1 MKTNPNLTITLPTG
15 YLEPKPA
22 DKVSTFN
29 ASVGEFEA
37 ELRQLAIDATGQG
50 IDPMTVEV
58 GELEQFQH
66 VMRRRRLGLGRQG
79 LALVEEREALVNDLL
94 AESANAIAKA
104 EQGLEKATAT
114 TIKAL
119 EAAGIGPHPGASESA
134 AKIQMTHK
142 ASESA
147 QVAAARNRVSTA
159 KTAQGLLHTA
169 ARSEEQLRDHY
180 RHEIELMIACY
191 AIW

>member
-1 MKTNPNLTITLPTG
+1 MKNPNLTITLPAG
-15 YLEPKPA
+15 YLASKPS
-22 DKVSTFN
+22 DKVTAFN
-29 ASVGEFEA
+29 GRVVEFEA

-50 IDPMTVEV
+50 IDVMTVEIAD
-58 GELEQFQH
+58 LEKWQY
-66 VMRRRRLGLGRQG
+66 VMRRRRLELGRQG

-94 AESANAIAKA
+94 AESTKAIQQADVN
-104 EQGLEKATAT
+104 LEKALAT

-119 EAAGIGPHPGASESA
+119 ESAGIGPHPGASESA

-142 ASESA
+142 ASESK

-159 KTAQGLLHTA
+159 KTAQDLLHTA
-169 ARSEEQLRDHY
+169 ARSDEQLRDHY